1 MTKKSDFSSQM
12 RQLEDMLDQYLNK
25 KAPAIPTAGKEALV
39 KFAPYLAILG
49 VILMIP
55 TILAVLGLGAV
66 LAPLG
71 VIGGAMT
78 GRPFL
83 GLGYLI
89 SVVFS
94 VAMLVLTFLS
104 INPLFKRERKGWQYM
119 YYAALLGG
127 VNDLLHFD
135 LVGLIIITG
144 LSLYILFQVREYYK

>member
-12 RQLEDMLDQYLNK
+12 AQLEDMLNQYLNK

-55 TILAVLGLGAV
+55 TILAVLGLSAI
-66 LAPLG
+66 LAPIGL
-71 VIGGAMT
+71 IGGAMT

-89 SVVFS
+89 NVVFS
-94 VAMLVLTFLS
+94 VAMLVLTVLS
-104 INPLFKRERKGWQYM
+104 INPLFKRERKGWLYM
-119 YYAALLGG
+119 FYAVLLGG
-127 VNDLLHFD
+127 VESLLSLN
-135 LVGLIIITG
+135 LVGLIINTG
-144 LSLYILFQVREYYK
+144 LSLYVLFQVREYYK

>member
-12 RQLEDMLDQYLNK
+12 RQLEDVLDQYLNK

-39 KFAPYLAILG
+39 KFAPYLAIIS

-55 TILAVLGLGAV
+55 TILAVFGLGTL

-71 VIGGAMT
+71 LIGGALT

-89 SVVFS
+89 SVVFLI
-94 VAMLVLTFLS
+94 VILFLTILS

-127 VNDLLHFD
+127 VNNLLHLD
-135 LVGLIIITG
+135 LVGLIIFTG
-144 LSLYILFQVREYYK
+144 LSLYVLFQVREYYK

>member
-12 RQLEDMLDQYLNK
+12 AQLEDMLNQYLNK

-39 KFAPYLAILG
+39 KFAPYLAILS

-55 TILAVLGLGAV
+55 TILAVLGLGAF

-71 VIGGAMT
+71 LIGGAMT

-83 GLGYLI
+83 GFGYLI
-89 SVVFS
+89 GVVFS
-94 VAMLVLTFLS
+94 IVILVLTILS
-104 INPLFKRERKGWQYM
+104 INPLFKRERKGWLYM

-127 VNDLLHFD
+127 VNSILHLD
-135 LVGLIIITG
+135 LVGLIITTG
-144 LSLYILFQVREYYK
+144 LWLYLLFQVREYYK

>member
-12 RQLEDMLDQYLNK
+12 RQLEDLLDQYLNK

-39 KFAPYLAILG
+39 KFAPYLAILSA
-49 VILMIP
+49 ILMIP

-71 VIGGAMT
+71 VIGGVMT

-83 GLGYLI
+83 GLGYLLG
-89 SVVFS
+89 VVFS
-94 VAMLVLTFLS
+94 IVILVLTILS
-104 INPLFKRERKGWQYM
+104 INPLFKRERKGWLYM

-127 VNDLLHFD
+127 VNSILHLD
-135 LVGLIIITG
+135 LVGLIITTG
-144 LSLYILFQVREYYK
+144 LWLYLLFQVREYYK